1 MFAIFMLLVIFP
13 FLAYQQMPNYILQRD
28 LYEVRERPSKTYSW
42 VTFIL
47 AQIIVEIPWN
57 SLAALIT
64 FIPFYYL
71 IGMNHNAAATQQTT
85 ERGGLMFLLIWG
97 FLMHCGTFTT
107 MVVASAATAEIG
119 AILALLLFVFSLIFC
134 GVMATPANLPG
145 FWIFMYRTSPLTYII
160 SAMMSTGLAN
170 INVQCSDIE
179 TILVQPPRGETCGSY
194 LAAYSQMVG
203 GAVYNPDATSNCQFC
218 AITRSNVFLQSVA
231 SSYDERWRNFGLI
244 WAYVAFNV
252 FATLILYW
260 YVRVCGSPGLSHVG
274 FWTQKISKYLALKKA
289 Q

>member
-1 MFAIFMLLVIFP
+1 
-13 FLAYQQMPNYILQRD
+13 
-28 LYEVRERPSKTYSW
+28 
-42 VTFIL
+42 
-47 AQIIVEIPWN
+47 
-57 SLAALIT
+57 
-64 FIPFYYL
+64 
-71 IGMNHNAAATQQTT
+71 
-85 ERGGLMFLLIWG
+85 
-97 FLMHCGTFTT
+97 
-107 MVVASAATAEIG
+107 
-119 AILALLLFVFSLIFC
+119 
-134 GVMATPANLPG
+134 
-145 FWIFMYRTSPLTYII
+145 
-160 SAMMSTGLAN
+160 MMSTGLAN

-274 FWTQKISKYLALKKA
+274 VWTQKISKYLARKKA